1 MAGND
6 HDAEQFTE
14 LSARHE
20 KAIVALLNEPSV
32 SKAAV
37 AAGIGER
44 TLHRW
49 LDQPVFLAAYR
60 KARREMFAHAI
71 GLTQKYAPF
80 AVQTLVKVMA
90 ESNVNAAAKVAAAT
104 ALLKFSRESIELDDL
119 AERIERLERSAP
131 DNNNTGGVGSSG
143 MSTA

>member
-1 MAGND
+1 MSND
-6 HDAEQFTE
+6 DHAEVGGSE
-14 LSARHE
+14 LTARQE
-20 KAIVALLNEPSV
+20 RAIAALLNEPTV
-32 SKAAV
+32 SKAAST
-37 AAGIGER
+37 AGVGEK

-119 AERIERLERSAP
+119 AERIERLERNAV
-131 DNNNTGGVGSSG
+131 DSSNG
-143 MSTA
+143 